1 MLFRSNPELSG
12 GSGLSK
18 TLGVAGF
25 PNGETFRVG
34 AAEPK
39 IYIARLYF
47 TQNFEWGKEKDTLTD
62 DNNQL
67 AGLKSKRYFS
77 FTIGK
82 FGMADFYDGNEF
94 SHDPRSQFMNWALM
108 DNGAWD
114 YPANTRGYVLGSHF
128 ELGQPNWTLR
138 FAFTMSTT
146 TANGAIW
153 DAKIGHANTQTLEY
167 ERRYTINGNKGTVR
181 V

>member
-1 MLFRSNPELSG
+1 MAKLFALAARSLKFILPAYILP
-12 GSGLSK
+12 K
-18 TLGVAGF
+18 TL
-25 PNGETFRVG
+25 NGAKR
-34 AAEPK
+34 K
-39 IYIARLYF
+39 IPL
-47 TQNFEWGKEKDTLTD
+47 QD

-77 FTIGK
+77 VTAGK

-94 SHDPRSQFMNWALM
+94 SHDPRTQFMNWALM

-114 YPANTRGYVLGSHF
+114 YPANTRGYAMGIHT
-128 ELGQPNWTLR
+128 ELGMPNWTLR

-153 DAKIGHANTQTLEY
+153 DAKVGKANTQTIEY

-181 V
+181 YFGIP